1 MRIPN
6 KFSIMLYV
14 INSGNVLLALSTFY
28 EASRVR
34 DILINSRFRGDLI
47 MGGKIFIYPKMF
59 DGTCSRQNFLYTSR
73 KKIIAWY
80 LKGKDIDPIS
90 EELRSDI
97 TADWFQFSIS
107 LQIDARDV
115 EDFNNFLRSE
125 IIERFDYLVFNRYHQ
140 RILQ

>member
-1 MRIPN
+1 MRIPD

-14 INSGNVLLALSTFY
+14 MTSGNILLAFSTFY

-34 DILINSRFRGDLI
+34 NILVNSKFRNDLI
-47 MGGKIFIYPKMF
+47 MEGKIFLYPKPF
-59 DGTCSRQNFLYTSR
+59 SGTCLRQEFLYTSR

-80 LKGKDIDPIS
+80 LKGKDVDPIS

-107 LQIDARDV
+107 IQLDSRDF
-115 EDFNNFLRSE
+115 EDFNNFFRSE
-125 IIERFDYLVFNRYHQ
+125 IVEKFDYLVFNRYRQ
-140 RILQ
+140 RILR